1 MDRKRKAGT
10 EKLATAPDQ
19 DSDNDDDDQV
29 EVRIIKS
36 VVHDE
41 FTQSSKIKKITM
53 KGKKKKVVTWKSS
66 CNHCEIE
73 FPHRKTSV
81 LKRHLNSKHSHIV
94 DDKDDDQARVAH
106 GTSMD
111 TPLVTKQALVIEK
124 YVKWVI
130 NSGVPL
136 NTSDSEPFKKF
147 IHFLDPDITIPGS
160 RAIADLIKK
169 QQNHH

>member
-1 MDRKRKAGT
+1 M
-10 EKLATAPDQ
+10 
-19 DSDNDDDDQV
+19 
-29 EVRIIKS
+29 
-36 VVHDE
+36 
-41 FTQSSKIKKITM
+41 
-53 KGKKKKVVTWKSS
+53 
-66 CNHCEIE
+66 
-73 FPHRKTSV
+73 

-94 DDKDDDQARVAH
+94 ENKDVDQAREAH